1 MANLKKPLDQAALDA
16 LTLSS
21 EEARAAYQEQRLTLE
36 VGRTIRHWR
45 KEAELTQTELA
56 AKAGIDQGDLSR
68 LETGQGV
75 RGATIAIVERVAQAL
90 GREVVI
96 QFVDPAAK
104 RARAENAREQNV
116 AVSST

>member
-1 MANLKKPLDQAALDA
+1 MADLKKPLDQGALDELILGTDEA
-16 LTLSS
+16 L
-21 EEARAAYQEQRLTLE
+21 AAYQEQRLTLE

-45 KEAELTQTELA
+45 KQAELTQTELA
-56 AKAGIDQGDLSR
+56 ARAGIAQGDLSR

-90 GREVVI
+90 GLEVAI

-104 RARAENAREQNV
+104 RAGAKKLREQDEV
-116 AVSST
+116 VRSS

>member
-1 MANLKKPLDQAALDA
+1 MANLKKPLDAGALDA
-16 LTLSS
+16 LTLGS
-21 EEARAAYQEQRLTLE
+21 EEARAAYREQRLTLE

-45 KEAELTQTELA
+45 KHAELTQMELA
-56 AKAGIDQGDLSR
+56 ARAGIDQGDLSR

-75 RGATIAIVERVAQAL
+75 RGATIALVERVAQAL

-104 RARAENAREQNV
+104 RARTKLLEQD
-116 AVSST
+116 AVSS